1 MIPEL
6 PGLEILD
13 EIGQGARN
21 LVYRGRLRGRLVAV
35 KFPRRRREL
44 DKVYQDFLCEA
55 SLQGRI
61 RHPGLLEVYEVGRHQ
76 DLPFLV
82 QELAEP
88 LPLSEILKRGPCSA
102 EEVLRLGR
110 QLAATLAAVHER
122 GLVHRDVKPANI
134 LIGSGGQARLI
145 DFGLTTRQ
153 QPSQVQVAS
162 GTFSYSAP
170 EQTGMLNRPLDG
182 RADLYAL
189 GVVLYEC
196 VAGELPFRSEDPGEL
211 MHLHATRTPPSLAE
225 HHPGLLRQA
234 IARLLAKDPDD
245 RFASARELYDFLGG
259 QPPLPARHRLPLV
272 GRRAQSEWLREQ
284 WQTCRQD
291 GGRLVLVRG
300 PAGSGKTAL
309 IGDFLHSQ
317 PEQTLLRA
325 ACVPDDPPYAV
336 LKRLLAGLAEPL
348 SHLPELAEGLRRAA
362 GPHLAL
368 LSDFSPP
375 LGDLLGQTGGRRE
388 EDPAH
393 HLLALADFMVQA
405 ASLRPMVVVVE
416 DLHWADPSSL
426 RVLRTVAE
434 TWKKSH
440 SLLLLS
446 SAAPLELEI
455 EHLLQLE
462 NLNQASLQQLIEA
475 ALGDCSD
482 PRLFEQLHL
491 ASGGNPLAV
500 LTMLEAGLDSGRL
513 VPHWGRWRLEGSGLD
528 LPGDAVDTLV
538 ARLKA
543 LDLRQSRLLQRAA
556 VLGLQFQ
563 AHELEGE
570 EGAVHSLLA
579 EARRMRLVE
588 RIEGEHYRF
597 LHERLRLALLEELSP
612 QQLRELHAA
621 AAATLGPD
629 QPFRQAQHL
638 WQSFPWPNP
647 VACSEAQ
654 RRAGLLACQQHAY
667 QEAYEFFTRLE
678 GDQTA
683 ESAEAFGYA
692 CYQTGRFQ
700 QALQHLEAAL
710 ILQTDSLGRARV
722 HHRLALVHMVEM
734 DTSQAWRAVCAGLAE
749 LGIRLGSKLAVAGD
763 LVRMALSPLGRDQQA
778 GPKVAVR
785 LFELGAQVCFIGG
798 YVSELVEVVV
808 RGLRLARTMGPTPS
822 LAGFYVNSGVLMGAV
837 GFSRLADHFCQKGE
851 AMAERLQDAAAIAQ
865 CQILSSV
872 ALRFR
877 GQESQ
882 AARKTARCLLERGAW
897 ATTLDYL
904 FGVVDLTHNYHFR
917 GLLSKAHETAQLGQ
931 HRVRQD
937 HFPFVL
943 TSTLSP
949 VYSAVGRHTEA
960 RQYKELCK
968 RYFDNEST
976 PLSRSAYFV
985 SSLHAEMERGE
996 LGSEVENLIEQ
1007 HNRLGLNPD
1016 IGPLHLRSFRIL
1028 EAYVRYRQ
1036 AMADRGRLP
1045 ELRAALG
1052 RLRRHRS
1059 HSLFDTHYR
1068 VLEAGLARL
1077 SGHSARARQL
1087 LAQAENQAHST
1098 ENYWVMIEVA
1108 KQRAYLLR
1116 DQELFEA
1123 AQLQARA
1130 AAAMAAELGWLAQL
1144 HRIEAEFG
1152 LSLRSQSPSGR
1163 DSDSQSA
1170 LTVRLKRHLKALL
1183 EVTQATAQV
1192 LDVPRISDLVLVEV
1206 MRILTAERAFL
1217 FLIEGEDLR
1226 FQCGRDAQGQIV
1238 SLPPNYA
1245 SSVVE
1250 QVKIRARAT
1259 LLSADQ
1265 DGQITASA
1273 SIQTHDLRS
1282 ILAAPMLWRDRLVGV
1297 VYLDNRLSRGA
1308 FSGDDVEVLQA
1319 LANQVAVSLETARAA
1334 RLELQV
1340 RGERDQRLLAEQLSE
1355 MVGSLLT
1362 HLDTGEIL
1370 SRVLE
1375 GLNRIVGFGQARA
1388 RLLAEGELDPELL
1401 QSNRPVLHQ
1410 NDRWLGAALPSGS
1423 GPIGQLILERDRPFS
1438 RAEVELV
1445 HTLAS
1450 YAGIALENSQ
1460 LFASVQ
1466 RMATIDELTGIL
1478 NRRQFLQQGQDE
1490 LQRADRL
1497 GHALSLV
1504 MFDVD
1509 HFKKFNDTHGHAI
1522 GDLVLRTVS
1531 GRCRDCLRG
1540 IDHLGRL
1547 GGEEFAV
1554 LLVGT
1559 GLDPGCATAE
1569 RLRLAI
1575 CDQPFTSSNGD
1586 LSVSI
1591 SLGVAQ
1597 RQPQETLDSLLE
1609 RADQALYAAKRGG
1622 RNQVVAG

>member
-6 PGLEILD
+6 PGLEVLD

-21 LVYRGRLRGRLVAV
+21 VVYRGRLRGRLVAV
-35 KFPRRRREL
+35 KFPRRRRDL
-44 DKVYQDFLCEA
+44 DKVYQDYLCEA

-76 DLPFLV
+76 DLPFLI

-88 LPLSEILKRGPCSA
+88 LPLSERLKRGPCSA
-102 EEVLRLGR
+102 DETLQLGR
-110 QLAATLAAVHER
+110 QLAATLACVHER

-134 LIGSGGQARLI
+134 LIGSSGQARLI
-145 DFGLTTRQ
+145 DFGLTIRPHT
-153 QPSQVQVAS
+153 SQVGTAS

-196 VAGELPFRSEDPGEL
+196 LAGAPPFRSEDPGEL
-211 MHLHATRTPPSLAE
+211 MHLHATRQPPALS
-225 HHPGLLRQA
+225 PQVPSRLLEAVQ
-234 IARLLAKDPDD
+234 RLLAKDPDD
-245 RFASARELYDFLGG
+245 RFASARQLYDFLGG
-259 QPPLPARHRLPLV
+259 EPALPPPVRLTLV
-272 GRRAQSEWLREQ
+272 GRQLQSEALNEH
-284 WQTCRQD
+284 WQRCRQS
-291 GGRLVLVRG
+291 GRLVLV
-300 PAGSGKTAL
+300 SGAPGVGKSAL
-309 IGDFLHSQ
+309 ISNFLRGQ
-317 PEQTLLRA
+317 PKTLVVRA
-325 ACVPDDPPYAV
+325 ACHPQDAPYAV
-336 LKRLLAGLAEPL
+336 LKRLLTSIAEPAGRI
-348 SHLPELAEGLRRAA
+348 PEWSEGLRRAA
-362 GPHLAL
+362 GAHGDL
-368 LSDFSPP
+368 LSDFSPA
-375 LGDLLGQTGGRRE
+375 LAQLLGRAGGHRQ
-388 EDPAH
+388 EDPVH
-393 HLLALADFMVQA
+393 HLLALAQFLVQA
-405 ASLRPMVVVVE
+405 AGWQPLVVVME

-426 RVLRTVAE
+426 KVLRTVAE
-434 TWKKSH
+434 SWSQTH

-446 SAAPLELEI
+446 SSEPLKLELE
-455 EHLLQLE
+455 HLVSLE
-462 NLNQASLQQLIEA
+462 NLNEPALQQLIEE

-482 PRLFEQLHL
+482 PRLFEQIQL
-491 ASGGNPLAV
+491 ASAGNPLAV
-500 LTMLEAGLDSGRL
+500 LTMLEAALDAGRL
-513 VPHWGRWRLEGSGLD
+513 VPHWGRWRLVGSGLD
-528 LPGDAVDTLV
+528 LPGDAVETLL
-538 ARLKA
+538 ARLRG
-543 LDLRQSRLLQRAA
+543 LEQVQLQLLQRAA
-556 VLGLQFQ
+556 VFGLQF
-563 AHELEGE
+563 HVSDLED
-570 EGAVHSLLA
+570 EGSATHALLA
-579 EARRMRLVE
+579 EARRIRLIE
-588 RIEGEHYRF
+588 RLAGDHYRF
-597 LHERLRLALLEELSP
+597 LHPRLREALLENLSD

-621 AAATLGPD
+621 AAAALGPG

-647 VACSEAQ
+647 LICAQAQ
-654 RRAGLLACQQHAY
+654 RQAGLLACQQHAY
-667 QEAYEFFTRLE
+667 EEAYEFLARLG
-678 GDQTA
+678 GDHNA

-700 QALQHLEAAL
+700 EALAHLEGAL
-710 ILQTDSLGRARV
+710 RLSSPGPQRARI
-722 HHRLALVHMVEM
+722 HQRLALVHMVEM
-734 DTSQAWRAVCAGLAE
+734 DTLRAWPSVCAGLQE
-749 LGIRLGSKLAVAGD
+749 LGIRLGSAPAMLAD
-763 LVRMALSPLGRDQQA
+763 LMRLSFSRLGPGRSSGSQ
-778 GPKVAVR
+778 VAVR
-785 LFELGAQVCFIGG
+785 LFEIGAQICFIGG
-798 YVSELVEVVV
+798 QVPQLVEVVV
-808 RGLRLARTMGPTPS
+808 RGLRLARRQGPSPS
-822 LAGFYVNSGVLMGAV
+822 LAAFYSSAGILMGAV
-837 GFSRLADHFCQKGE
+837 GLKGLAEHFCRQ
-851 AMAERLQDAAAIAQ
+851 AQNMAEELQDAAAIAR

-872 ALRFR
+872 AMRFR
-877 GQESQ
+877 GQDSL
-882 AARKTARCLLERGAW
+882 AARNTWRCLLERGAW
-897 ATTLDYL
+897 LPTLDYL

-917 GLLSKAHETAQLGQ
+917 GLLGKAYETAQLGEQ
-931 HRVRQD
+931 RVRQD
-937 HFPFVL
+937 HYPFVL

-949 VYSAVGRHTEA
+949 VYSAVGRHAEA
-960 RQYKELCK
+960 RHYKEICK
-968 RYFDNEST
+968 RYFDNDST
-976 PLSRSAYFV
+976 PLSRSAYLV

-996 LGSEVENLIEQ
+996 LGPEVESLIEQ
-1007 HNRLGLNPD
+1007 HRRLGLNPD
-1016 IGPLHLRSFRIL
+1016 RGPLPLRTFRIL

-1036 AMADRGRLP
+1036 ASTDRSRLAQF
-1045 ELRAALG
+1045 RAALA
-1052 RLRRHRS
+1052 RLGRHRS

-1068 VLEAGLARL
+1068 LLEAGYARL
-1077 SGHSARARQL
+1077 CGQAARARQL
-1087 LAQAENQAHST
+1087 LAQAENHAHST

-1123 AQLQARA
+1123 AHLQARA
-1130 AAAMAAELGWLAQL
+1130 AAAMAAELGWLSKL

-1152 LSLRSQSPSGR
+1152 LNLRSQSASAR
-1163 DSDSQSA
+1163 DSDTQNA
-1170 LTVRLKRHLKALL
+1170 LTLRLQRHLKALL

-1192 LDVPRISDLVLVEV
+1192 LDVSRISDLVLVEV

-1217 FLIEGEDLR
+1217 FLIEGEELR
-1226 FQCGRDAQGQIV
+1226 FQCGRDAQGQIL

-1250 QVKIRARAT
+1250 QVRIRARAT
-1259 LLSADQ
+1259 LLSADE
-1265 DGQITASA
+1265 DGQVTASA

-1282 ILAAPMLWRDRLVGV
+1282 ILAAPLLWRDALVGV

-1319 LANQVAVSLETARAA
+1319 LANQVAVSLETARSA

-1340 RGERDQRLLAEQLSE
+1340 RGERDQRMLAEQLSE

-1362 HLDTGEIL
+1362 HLDTPEIL
-1370 SRVLE
+1370 TRVLE
-1375 GLNRIVGFGQARA
+1375 GLERIVGYAQAQT
-1388 RLLAEGELDPELL
+1388 RLLEEGDLDAEVL
-1401 QSNRPVLHQ
+1401 QSNRPVLRNH
-1410 NDRWLGAALPSGS
+1410 DLWLGTCLPSPS
-1423 GPIGQLILERDRPFS
+1423 GPLGQLILQREKAFS

-1466 RMATIDELTGIL
+1466 RMATVDELTGIL
-1478 NRRQFLQQGQDE
+1478 NRRQFLKEAQDE

-1522 GDLVLRTVS
+1522 GDVVLRTVA

-1559 GLDPGCATAE
+1559 ALEPGCATAD

-1575 CDQPFTSSNGD
+1575 CQQPFASSNGD
-1586 LSVSI
+1586 LQVSI

-1597 RQPQETLDSLLE
+1597 RQPGEGLDALLE

-1622 RNQVVAG
+1622 RNQVAG